1 MTGAVFL
8 DLRKA
13 FDTVD
18 HLLLINK
25 LKGLG
30 VAGKSLAWFRS
41 YLSGRTQLTK
51 CDHGGTAG

>member
-1 MTGAVFL
+1 MDKGYVTGAVFL

-25 LKGLG
+25 LKALG
-30 VAGKSLAWFRS
+30 VAGKSLAWFS
-41 YLSGRTQLTK
+41 LISLWP
-51 CDHGGTAG
+51 DSANDV